1 MKRFSAT
8 KLSDNRMEYQKID
21 DLIQFPM
28 ELDMTP
34 YSTIGE
40 SATYKLYAICNHFG
54 SLDKGHYTAFAK
66 HKTTNECHN
75 FNDTV

>member
-8 KLSDNRMEYQKID
+8 KISDTRMEYRKIED
-21 DLIQFPM
+21 FIKFPM

-34 YSTIGE
+34 YSMIGE
-40 SATYKLYAICNHFG
+40 SAIYKLYAICNHSG
-54 SLDKGHYTAFAK
+54 SLDAGHYTSSAK
-66 HKTTNECHN
+66 HKTTHEWHN